1 MTVPKQYLVFCL
13 LALLATAGTAEV
25 IEEIYAVVNGEPIT
39 RSEFQNAEREMLA
52 DMQDQLKE
60 DGFQE
65 ELQKRRRE
73 LLDKLIEH
81 KLIVSK
87 AKEKNYSVDN
97 EVEMILSEIK
107 KQNNMKSDDELRR
120 ALQAEGITLE
130 EFKTQQKLLRMQQR
144 LIYEEVSSKIEID
157 NAEIVDYYRKNSQR
171 FTKPVELSLNCI
183 FLNKDYYLSA
193 STLAEKKERILSE
206 LQDQEFTTVAANQSD
221 LENPENKAFLGN
233 FKKGE
238 LNEKLESAALEL
250 ETGQHS
256 GWIETENGWYIVQLI
271 GKTEATLQEY
281 KDVREQIKNTLMQ
294 QRQEAALEEYLD
306 RLRKESYIKIHIEF

>member
-144 LIYEEVSSKIEID
+144 LIDEEVSSKIEID